1 MLLWVRAHLLV
12 SMICSVMDRESLFV
26 RESTPLCKHH
36 SSLDTTLTLYMTVHL
51 SSSAIQAITENVVD
65 VTFVY
70 DAVLQLV
77 KCRWFLRGLYAWSS
91 IAFGNGSIRI
101 DSLPQELRSNL
112 VRFIRTYTYTYTFTY
127 CSVHPH
133 WCPPPPFAHCVHKP
147 TPHAVLVP
155 TRAVVVLTPK
165 QTRLPTLAHL
175 LRPFTRHHRRRRST
189 PSSTAPCKTQ
199 QRRCRAWWPEIGG

>member
-1 MLLWVRAHLLV
+1 MVV
-12 SMICSVMDRESLFV
+12 
-26 RESTPLCKHH
+26 
-36 SSLDTTLTLYMTVHL
+36 YL
-51 SSSAIQAITENVVD
+51 SSSATQAITENVVD

-112 VRFIRTYTYTYTFTY
+112 VRFNALKKRICTYTYTFTY

-133 WCPPPPFAHCVHKP
+133 WCPPPAFR
-147 TPHAVLVP
+147 TL
-155 TRAVVVLTPK
+155 RA
-165 QTRLPTLAHL
+165 
-175 LRPFTRHHRRRRST
+175 
-189 PSSTAPCKTQ
+189 
-199 QRRCRAWWPEIGG
+199 